1 MRRARVPTLWL
12 FTDERLGGRKPGD
25 PLWAA
30 VQALPRGAG
39 IVFRHYGWPMPERQ
53 VLLQKLE
60 ALARR
65 RHLIL
70 IGSGIRG
77 ASGGRHLP
85 GAARRRHRPVRGLL
99 TAAAHDRRELLQ
111 GFRLGA
117 DLLFL
122 SPAFPTRSHPGA
134 PALGP
139 VRFGLAARAAP
150 GPVMALGGMNKARAR
165 RLAAL
170 GAAGFAGIDCWVAT
184 AARR

>member
-12 FTDERLGGRKPGD
+12 FTEERLGGRNPGD
-25 PLWAA
+25 SLWAA

-39 IVFRHYGWPMPERQ
+39 IVFRHYGWPRAERRA
-53 VLLQKLE
+53 LLQKLE
-60 ALARR
+60 AIARR
-65 RHLIL
+65 RQLIL
-70 IGSGIRG
+70 IGSEIRG

-85 GAARRRHRPVRGLL
+85 GGARIRHRPAKGLL
-99 TAAAHDRRELLQ
+99 TAAAHSRSDLLQ

-117 DLLFL
+117 DAIFL
-122 SPAFPTRSHPGA
+122 SPVFPTRSHPGA

-150 GPVMALGGMNKARAR
+150 GLVIALGGMNKARAR
-165 RLAAL
+165 RLAPL
-170 GAAGFAGIDCWVAT
+170 GAAGFAGIDCWMAT